1 MKTKIVSVMTLLFTI
16 ACGKIEEGKNYIFYS
31 SNKVLKKAEAKAPVK
46 GNNEKLGEITLLTGK
61 TDSISGEVRSFQS
74 TKGFSST
81 VHVLSSKKGNILIDP
96 GHYSEELSKY
106 VDSIGGL
113 DAILITHG
121 HWDNIHALDEV
132 AAANPRA
139 KIYIHELD
147 YAFLRD
153 PVLNCS
159 DINGFSLKIDTKP
172 QIFTEGVNTIGG
184 YTFEI
189 IHTPG
194 HTCGSCIFYF
204 EEENVLFGGDTIMA
218 ELVGSAKHP
227 TGNEKERE
235 NTIKMFK
242 QLKFPDNMKV
252 FGGHGK
258 NTVYSDLIKTNRDL
272 L

>member
-1 MKTKIVSVMTLLFTI
+1 MKTKIICAMMMIVTI
-16 ACGKIEEGKNYIFYS
+16 ACGKVEDGKNFTLYS
-31 SNKVLKKAEAKAPVK
+31 SNEVLRKGEVTSSMQ
-46 GNNEKLGEITLLTGK
+46 GNNEKLGEITLLKGK
-61 TDSISGEVRSFQS
+61 TDTISGEVRSFQS

-81 VHVLSSKKGNILIDP
+81 VHVLSSKTGHILIDP

-159 DINGFSLKIDTKP
+159 DINGFSLMIDTKP
-172 QIFTEGVNTIGG
+172 QTFTEGTYTIGG

-194 HTCGSCIFYF
+194 HTCGSCIFF
-204 EEENVLFGGDTIMA
+204 FKEENVLFGGDTIMS
-218 ELVGSAKHP
+218 ELVGSADHP

-242 QLKFPDNMKV
+242 QLKFSDDMKV
-252 FGGHGK
+252 FGGHRK
-258 NTVYSDLIKTNRDL
+258 NTIYSDLMKTNKDL

>member
-1 MKTKIVSVMTLLFTI
+1 MKIKIAGIMIMLVTI
-16 ACGKIEEGKNYIFYS
+16 ACGKIEEGKNFSLYS
-31 SNKVLKKAEAKAPVK
+31 ANEISKKSETAVSLQ
-46 GNNEKLGEITLLTGK
+46 NNGEVAFFKGK
-61 TDSISGEVRSFQS
+61 TDSISGEVRSFRN
-74 TKGFSST
+74 TKSFSST
-81 VHVLSSKKGNILIDP
+81 VHVISSEKGNILIDP
-96 GHYSEELSKY
+96 GHYSDELSKY

-121 HWDNIHALDEV
+121 HWDNIYALDKV
-132 AAANPRA
+132 AAANPGA
-139 KIYIHELD
+139 KIYIHEFD
-147 YAFLRD
+147 YDFLRD

-159 DINGFSLKIDTKP
+159 DINGFSLMVDTKP
-172 QIFTEGVNTIGG
+172 QTFTEGKFIIGG

-227 TGNEKERE
+227 TGNEKERQD
-235 NTIKMFK
+235 TIKMFK
-242 QLKFPDNMKV
+242 QLKFSDDMKV

-258 NTVYSDLIKTNRDL
+258 NTIYKDLMKTNVDL
-272 L
+272 R